1 MRRRS
6 NQRIT
11 KIKKD
16 FIEELLKRA
25 EAMDVADGT
34 SIQPPGSDLIPYPD
48 MNNLRHW
55 TRDYLLKGLTKVY
68 PVKLDTDGQTYLTT
82 LIDGLPLFTKLS
94 KTIGTTEVSQVTTG
108 ISSFLTKVGN
118 PTVSSNYVVSNFSGS
133 NYFSIPSNT
142 TYKAVGNIY
151 KIQFTT
157 GSDITSE
164 QCILHAQGGPAIIIL
179 GGILR
184 EWVANN
190 TDLFTVKP
198 NTTYDLELTINST
211 SGTTA
216 ATARVSENGGPFTT
230 VNIND
235 TFAFTNT
242 SGFYVGMSSQSTD
255 RYFRGSINF
264 DKSSITINNVVST
277 FCSYAEEETVVPVE
291 TSKPGL
297 WLSNLIAPISNS
309 FAGSWLRHNL
319 IHSNESSYDNVNSDV
334 IGNYTWSFFQRGVLH
349 RTAGSSHN
357 NDDSYCQHWSPSALG
372 CISHDAIIIPSNN
385 LRSTYT
391 SYQMPVVPNDANMQY
406 YEETMSKDVEY
417 TFVDN
422 NNNIPL
428 TTTQFNGR
436 VVGDGW
442 VYELLLTPNGNGS
455 GNNYGG
461 GDNPEGPNGS
471 NGGCITGTISYA
483 DSSLGTICTQEINS
497 CFQTSQSYFNP
508 EVPVVPTNKP
518 ISEPGYD
525 WQPGTLCDNSGLVQ
539 LGCCKFG
546 QSGYDII
553 YNPNVAS
560 CVKRFKGFEHILPD
574 GTIQTGTA
582 FENVGYDDY
591 HLGGNCG
598 TYVNYPKGSYDT
610 DECGFTCFIGGSM
623 FPGTTYLY
631 RKHKPVEAENGVDLW
646 LNIYDL
652 KKQYESEGLPWTGG
666 CGANR
671 FTIDI
676 STEKCTETYCTAKL
690 IAHNVD
696 INALGDISQLEQQ
709 VWSNATS

>member
-48 MNNLRHW
+48 MNNLRLW

-82 LIDGLPLFTKLS
+82 LIDGLPLFTKMTKSIKELDEPVLVDYVQPTDFQNVS
-94 KTIGTTEVSQVTTG
+94 KLDASINCSVDTALNSSVHFNQCLNGTG
-108 ISSFLTKVGN
+108 IWHSTSASYGVREQ
-118 PTVSSNYVVSNFSGS
+118 TVFIHFVKPIKPDSVQFTNRSNDPNNIQPIKTVDVYGS
-133 NYFSIPSNT
+133 NDNNNYTRLGSYTNTNQSLGGVWTVPLVSIEAYSYIKLFFT
-142 TYKAVGNIY
+142 TY
-151 KIQFTT
+151 
-157 GSDITSE
+157 
-164 QCILHAQGGPAIIIL
+164 
-179 GGILR
+179 
-184 EWVANN
+184 
-190 TDLFTVKP
+190 TDYGALDRCVFHGQVI
-198 NTTYDLELTINST
+198 DST
-211 SGTTA
+211 KKMT
-216 ATARVSENGGPFTT
+216 
-230 VNIND
+230 
-235 TFAFTNT
+235 
-242 SGFYVGMSSQSTD
+242 
-255 RYFRGSINF
+255 
-264 DKSSITINNVVST
+264 
-277 FCSYAEEETVVPVE
+277 VE

-297 WLSNLIAPISNS
+297 WLSNLIQPVTDSV
-309 FAGSWLRHNL
+309 AGSWLRHNL
-319 IHSNESSYDNVNSDV
+319 IHSNESSYDDVNSDV
-334 IGNYTWSFFQRGVLH
+334 IGNYTWSFFQRGILH

-406 YEETMSKDVEY
+406 YEETMSKDIEY

-483 DSSLGTICTQEINS
+483 DSNQGTICTQEVNS
-497 CFQTSQSYFNP
+497 CFQTDQSFFNP
-508 EVPVVPTNKP
+508 QVPDVPTTKP
-518 ISEPGYD
+518 IGNEE
-525 WQPGTLCDNSGLVQ
+525 GTITADVYALICCSNIHTQDNRLHGSLGTVAAKFSGNKSVT
-539 LGCCKFG
+539 
-546 QSGYDII
+546 IA
-553 YNPNVAS
+553 NT
-560 CVKRFKGFEHILPD
+560 D
-574 GTIQTGTA
+574 GTTSTNISTSM
-582 FENVGYDDY
+582 NWNYD
-591 HLGGNCG
+591 LGSSATCG
-598 TYVNYPKGSYDT
+598 TMGLRTASA
-610 DECGFTCFIGGSM
+610 DECGSGWCGGGCYS
-623 FPGTTYLY
+623 GSVIVS
-631 RKHKPVEAENGVDLW
+631 KPPTEQDGIDLW

-652 KKQYESEGLPWTGG
+652 KKQYEQEGLPWSGG

-676 STEKCTETYCTAKL
+676 STEKCTESYCTSKL

>member
-25 EAMDVADGT
+25 EAIDVADGT

-82 LIDGLPLFTKLS
+82 LIDGLPLFTKMTKSIKELDEPVLVDYVQPTDFQNVS
-94 KTIGTTEVSQVTTG
+94 KLDASINCSVDTALNSNAHFNQCLNGTSIWHSASASYGVKEQ
-108 ISSFLTKVGN
+108 
-118 PTVSSNYVVSNFSGS
+118 TVFIHFVKPIKPDSVQFTNRSNDPNNVQPIKTVDVYGS
-133 NYFSIPSNT
+133 NDNNNYTRLGSYTNTNQSQGGVWTVPLVSIEAYSYIKLFFT
-142 TYKAVGNIY
+142 TY
-151 KIQFTT
+151 
-157 GSDITSE
+157 
-164 QCILHAQGGPAIIIL
+164 
-179 GGILR
+179 
-184 EWVANN
+184 
-190 TDLFTVKP
+190 TDYGALDRCVFHGQVL
-198 NTTYDLELTINST
+198 D
-211 SGTTA
+211 
-216 ATARVSENGGPFTT
+216 
-230 VNIND
+230 D
-235 TFAFTNT
+235 TKKMT
-242 SGFYVGMSSQSTD
+242 
-255 RYFRGSINF
+255 
-264 DKSSITINNVVST
+264 
-277 FCSYAEEETVVPVE
+277 VE

-297 WLSNLIAPISNS
+297 WLSNLIQPVTDSV
-309 FAGSWLRHNL
+309 AGSWLRHNL

-334 IGNYTWSFFQRGVLH
+334 IGNYTWSFFQRGILH

-471 NGGCITGTISYA
+471 NGGCITGTIVYA
-483 DSSLGTICTQEINS
+483 DSNLGTTCTQEVNS
-497 CFQTSQSYFNP
+497 CFQTDQSFFNP
-508 EVPVVPTNKP
+508 QVPDVPTTKP
-518 ISEPGYD
+518 IGNEE
-525 WQPGTLCDNSGLVQ
+525 GTITADVYARTCCPNIHTSDNRLHGSLGTVAAKFSG
-539 LGCCKFG
+539 
-546 QSGYDII
+546 
-553 YNPNVAS
+553 N
-560 CVKRFKGFEHILPD
+560 LPVTIANID
-574 GTIQTGTA
+574 GTTSTNISTSMNWNYNISASATCGH
-582 FENVGYDDY
+582 VG
-591 HLGGNCG
+591 LG
-598 TYVNYPKGSYDT
+598 SASA
-610 DECGFTCFIGGSM
+610 DECGSGWCGGGCYS
-623 FPGTTYLY
+623 GSVIVS
-631 RKHKPVEAENGVDLW
+631 KPPTEQNGIDLW

-652 KKQYESEGLPWTGG
+652 KKQYEQEGLPWSGG
-666 CGANR
+666 CGAAR
-671 FTIDI
+671 FTIEI
-676 STEKCTETYCTAKL
+676 STEKCTENYCTAKL

>member
-48 MNNLRHW
+48 MNNLRLW

-82 LIDGLPLFTKLS
+82 LIDGLPLFTKMTKSIKELDEPVLVDYVQPTDFQNVS
-94 KTIGTTEVSQVTTG
+94 ALDASINCSVDTALNSNTHFNQCLNGTAIWHSASASYGVKEQTVFIHFVKPIKPDSVQFTNRSNDPNNVQPIKTVDV
-108 ISSFLTKVGN
+108 
-118 PTVSSNYVVSNFSGS
+118 YGS
-133 NYFSIPSNT
+133 NDNNNYTHLGSYTNT
-142 TYKAVGNIY
+142 N
-151 KIQFTT
+151 Q
-157 GSDITSE
+157 S
-164 QCILHAQGGPAIIIL
+164 L
-179 GGILR
+179 GGIWTVPLVSI
-184 EWVANN
+184 EAYSYIK
-190 TDLFTVKP
+190 LFF
-198 NTTYDLELTINST
+198 TTYTDYGALDRCMFHGQVLD
-211 SGTTA
+211 GTKKMT
-216 ATARVSENGGPFTT
+216 
-230 VNIND
+230 
-235 TFAFTNT
+235 
-242 SGFYVGMSSQSTD
+242 
-255 RYFRGSINF
+255 
-264 DKSSITINNVVST
+264 
-277 FCSYAEEETVVPVE
+277 VE

-334 IGNYTWSFFQRGVLH
+334 IGNYTWSFFQRGILH

-422 NNNIPL
+422 NNKIPL

-483 DSSLGTICTQEINS
+483 DSNQGTICTQEVNS
-497 CFQTSQSYFNP
+497 CFQTDQSFFNP
-508 EVPVVPTNKP
+508 QVPDVPTTKPIGNEEGTITADVYANTCCPNIHTSDNRLHGSLGTVAAKFSGNKP
-518 ISEPGYD
+518 VTIAN
-525 WQPGTLCDNSGLVQ
+525 T
-539 LGCCKFG
+539 
-546 QSGYDII
+546 
-553 YNPNVAS
+553 
-560 CVKRFKGFEHILPD
+560 D
-574 GTIQTGTA
+574 GTTSTNLSTNMDWNYNTSASATCGHQGLGSA
-582 FENVGYDDY
+582 SADGCGSGWCGGGCYSGNVI
-591 HLGGNCG
+591 
-598 TYVNYPKGSYDT
+598 VS
-610 DECGFTCFIGGSM
+610 
-623 FPGTTYLY
+623 
-631 RKHKPVEAENGVDLW
+631 KPPTEQNGIDLW

-652 KKQYESEGLPWTGG
+652 KKQYEQEGLPWSGG

-676 STEKCTETYCTAKL
+676 STEKCTESYCTAKL

>member
-94 KTIGTTEVSQVTTG
+94 KTIGITEASQVPTD

-179 GGILR
+179 NGILR
-184 EWVANN
+184 EWVINN
-190 TDLFTVKP
+190 NDLFTVKA
-198 NTTYDLELTINST
+198 NTTYDLELTIKTAGGSNS
-211 SGTTA
+211 
-216 ATARVSENGGPFTT
+216 ATARVSENGGPFTI

-235 TFAFTNT
+235 TFTFTNT
-242 SGFYVGMSSQSTD
+242 SGFYVGMSSQSTS

-277 FCSYAEEETVVPVE
+277 FCSYTEKETVVPYE

-297 WLSNLIAPISNS
+297 WLSNLIQPVTDSV
-309 FAGSWLRHNL
+309 AGSWLRHNL
-319 IHSNESSYDNVNSDV
+319 IHSNESSYDDVNSDV
-334 IGNYTWSFFQRGVLH
+334 IGNYTWSFFQRGILH

-357 NDDSYCQHWSPSALG
+357 NNDSYCQHWSPSALG

-442 VYELLLTPNGNGS
+442 VYELLFTPNGNGS
-455 GNNYGG
+455 GNDYGG
-461 GDNPEGPNGS
+461 GDDPSGPNGS
-471 NGGCITGTISYA
+471 NGGCITGTIVYA
-483 DSSLGTICTQEINS
+483 DSNLGTTCTQEINS
-497 CFQTSQSYFNP
+497 CYQTDQSKFNP
-508 EVPVVPTNKP
+508 QVPDVPTTKP
-518 ISEPGYD
+518 IGNEAETITADVYALVCCANIHTSDNRLYGSL
-525 WQPGTLCDNSGLVQ
+525 GTVAAKFSGNKSVTITNTD
-539 LGCCKFG
+539 GTT
-546 QSGYDII
+546 SNNVSTSMNWYYDISASATCGHVGLRTASAEGCGSGWCGGGC
-553 YNPNVAS
+553 YSGNVIVSKPPA
-560 CVKRFKGFEHILPD
+560 EQD
-574 GTIQTGTA
+574 GI
-582 FENVGYDDY
+582 
-591 HLGGNCG
+591 
-598 TYVNYPKGSYDT
+598 
-610 DECGFTCFIGGSM
+610 
-623 FPGTTYLY
+623 
-631 RKHKPVEAENGVDLW
+631 DLW

-652 KKQYESEGLPWTGG
+652 KKQYEQEGLPWSGG

-676 STEKCTETYCTAKL
+676 STEKCTENYCTAKL

-696 INALGDISQLEQQ
+696 INALGDISKLEQK

>member
-48 MNNLRHW
+48 MNNLRLW

-211 SGTTA
+211 SGSTA

-235 TFAFTNT
+235 TFTFTNT

-255 RYFRGSINF
+255 RYFRGSIDF

-277 FCSYAEEETVVPVE
+277 FCSYAEKETVVPVE

-334 IGNYTWSFFQRGVLH
+334 IGNYTWSFFQRGILH

-483 DSSLGTICTQEINS
+483 DSNQGTICTQEVNS
-497 CFQTSQSYFNP
+497 CFQTDQSFFNP
-508 EVPVVPTNKP
+508 QVPDVPTTKP
-518 ISEPGYD
+518 IGNEE
-525 WQPGTLCDNSGLVQ
+525 GTIAADVYAYTCCPNIHTSDNRLHGSLGTVAAKFSGNKSVT
-539 LGCCKFG
+539 
-546 QSGYDII
+546 IA
-553 YNPNVAS
+553 NT
-560 CVKRFKGFEHILPD
+560 D
-574 GTIQTGTA
+574 GTTSTNLSTNMNWNYDLGSSTTCGHQGLRTA
-582 FENVGYDDY
+582 SADDCGSGWCGGGCYSGNVI
-591 HLGGNCG
+591 
-598 TYVNYPKGSYDT
+598 VS
-610 DECGFTCFIGGSM
+610 
-623 FPGTTYLY
+623 
-631 RKHKPVEAENGVDLW
+631 KPPTEQNGIDLW

-652 KKQYESEGLPWTGG
+652 KKQYEQEGLPWSGG

-676 STEKCTETYCTAKL
+676 STEKCTESYCTAKL

-696 INALGDISQLEQQ
+696 INALGDISQLEQK
-709 VWSNATS
+709 VWSNAAS

>member
-82 LIDGLPLFTKLS
+82 LIDGLPLFTKMTKSIKELDEPVLVDYVQPTDFQNVS
-94 KTIGTTEVSQVTTG
+94 KLDVSINCSVDKALNSSVHFNQCLNGTG
-108 ISSFLTKVGN
+108 IWHSTSASNGIKEQ
-118 PTVSSNYVVSNFSGS
+118 TVFIHFVKPVKPDSVQFTNRSNDPKNIQPIKTVDVYGS
-133 NYFSIPSNT
+133 NDNNNYTRLGSYTNTNQSLGGVWTVPLVSIEAYSYIKLFFT
-142 TYKAVGNIY
+142 TYTDYGALDRCVFHGQVVDDTK
-151 KIQFTT
+151 KIT
-157 GSDITSE
+157 
-164 QCILHAQGGPAIIIL
+164 
-179 GGILR
+179 
-184 EWVANN
+184 
-190 TDLFTVKP
+190 
-198 NTTYDLELTINST
+198 
-211 SGTTA
+211 
-216 ATARVSENGGPFTT
+216 
-230 VNIND
+230 
-235 TFAFTNT
+235 
-242 SGFYVGMSSQSTD
+242 
-255 RYFRGSINF
+255 
-264 DKSSITINNVVST
+264 
-277 FCSYAEEETVVPVE
+277 VE

-297 WLSNLIAPISNS
+297 WLSNLIQPVTDSV
-309 FAGSWLRHNL
+309 AGSWLRHNL
-319 IHSNESSYDNVNSDV
+319 IHSNENSYDDVNSDV
-334 IGNYTWSFFQRGVLH
+334 IGNYTWSFFQRGILH

-471 NGGCITGTISYA
+471 NGGCITGTMSYA
-483 DSSLGTICTQEINS
+483 DSNQGTICTQEVNS
-497 CFQTSQSYFNP
+497 CFQTDQSFFNP
-508 EVPVVPTNKP
+508 QVPDVPTTKPIGNEGGTITADVYALICCSNIHTQDNRLHGSLGTVAAKFSGNKP
-518 ISEPGYD
+518 VTIAN
-525 WQPGTLCDNSGLVQ
+525 T
-539 LGCCKFG
+539 
-546 QSGYDII
+546 
-553 YNPNVAS
+553 
-560 CVKRFKGFEHILPD
+560 D
-574 GTIQTGTA
+574 GTTSTNLSTNMNWNYDLGSSATCGHQGLRSA
-582 FENVGYDDY
+582 SADGCGSGWCGGGCYSGNVI
-591 HLGGNCG
+591 
-598 TYVNYPKGSYDT
+598 VS
-610 DECGFTCFIGGSM
+610 
-623 FPGTTYLY
+623 
-631 RKHKPVEAENGVDLW
+631 KPPAEQNGIDLW

-652 KKQYESEGLPWTGG
+652 KKQYEQEGLPWSGG

-676 STEKCTETYCTAKL
+676 STEKCTESYCTAKL

>member
-82 LIDGLPLFTKLS
+82 LIDGLPLFTKMTKSIKELDEPVLVDYVQP
-94 KTIGTTEVSQVTTG
+94 TDFQNVSALDASINCSVDTALNSSAHFNQCLNGTG
-108 ISSFLTKVGN
+108 IWHSASASFGVKEQ
-118 PTVSSNYVVSNFSGS
+118 TVFIHFVKPIKPDSVQFTNRSNDPNSIQPIKTVDVYGS
-133 NYFSIPSNT
+133 NDNNNYTRLGSYTNT
-142 TYKAVGNIY
+142 N
-151 KIQFTT
+151 Q
-157 GSDITSE
+157 S
-164 QCILHAQGGPAIIIL
+164 L
-179 GGILR
+179 GGIWTVPLVSI
-184 EWVANN
+184 EAYSYIK
-190 TDLFTVKP
+190 LFF
-198 NTTYDLELTINST
+198 TTYNDYGALDRCMFHGQVLDST
-211 SGTTA
+211 KKMT
-216 ATARVSENGGPFTT
+216 
-230 VNIND
+230 
-235 TFAFTNT
+235 
-242 SGFYVGMSSQSTD
+242 
-255 RYFRGSINF
+255 
-264 DKSSITINNVVST
+264 
-277 FCSYAEEETVVPVE
+277 VE

-334 IGNYTWSFFQRGVLH
+334 IGNYTWSFFQRGILH

-483 DSSLGTICTQEINS
+483 DSNQGTICTQEVNS

-518 ISEPGYD
+518 IGDPGYD
-525 WQPGTLCDNSGLVQ
+525 WQPGTLCDNSGFVQ

-560 CVKRFKGFEHILPD
+560 CVKGFKGFKHILPD

-631 RKHKPVEAENGVDLW
+631 RKHKPIDAENGIDLW

-652 KKQYESEGLPWTGG
+652 KKQYESEGLPWSGG

-696 INALGDISQLEQQ
+696 INALGDISQLEQK

>member
-82 LIDGLPLFTKLS
+82 LIDGLPLFTKMTKSIKELDEPVLVDYVQPTDFQNVS
-94 KTIGTTEVSQVTTG
+94 KLDVSINCSVDKALNSSVHFNQCLNGTG
-108 ISSFLTKVGN
+108 IWHSTSASNGIKEQ
-118 PTVSSNYVVSNFSGS
+118 TVFIHFVKPVKPDSVQFTNRSNDPKNIQPIKTVDVYGS
-133 NYFSIPSNT
+133 NDNNNYTRLGSYTNTNQSLGGVWTVPLVSIEAYSYIKLFFT
-142 TYKAVGNIY
+142 TYTDYGALDRCVFHGQVVDDTK
-151 KIQFTT
+151 KIT
-157 GSDITSE
+157 
-164 QCILHAQGGPAIIIL
+164 
-179 GGILR
+179 
-184 EWVANN
+184 
-190 TDLFTVKP
+190 
-198 NTTYDLELTINST
+198 
-211 SGTTA
+211 
-216 ATARVSENGGPFTT
+216 
-230 VNIND
+230 
-235 TFAFTNT
+235 
-242 SGFYVGMSSQSTD
+242 
-255 RYFRGSINF
+255 
-264 DKSSITINNVVST
+264 
-277 FCSYAEEETVVPVE
+277 VE

-297 WLSNLIAPISNS
+297 WLSNLIQPVTDSV
-309 FAGSWLRHNL
+309 AGSWLRHNL
-319 IHSNESSYDNVNSDV
+319 IHSNENSYDDVNSDV
-334 IGNYTWSFFQRGVLH
+334 IGNYTWSFFQRGILH

-483 DSSLGTICTQEINS
+483 DSNQGTICTQEVNS
-497 CFQTSQSYFNP
+497 CFQTDQSFFNP
-508 EVPVVPTNKP
+508 QVPDVPTTKPIGNEGGTITADVYALICCSNIHTQDNRLHGSLGTVAAKFSGNKP
-518 ISEPGYD
+518 VTIAN
-525 WQPGTLCDNSGLVQ
+525 T
-539 LGCCKFG
+539 
-546 QSGYDII
+546 
-553 YNPNVAS
+553 
-560 CVKRFKGFEHILPD
+560 D
-574 GTIQTGTA
+574 GTTSTNLSTNMNWNYDLGSSATCGHQGLRSA
-582 FENVGYDDY
+582 SADGCGSGWCGGGCYSGNVI
-591 HLGGNCG
+591 
-598 TYVNYPKGSYDT
+598 VS
-610 DECGFTCFIGGSM
+610 
-623 FPGTTYLY
+623 
-631 RKHKPVEAENGVDLW
+631 KPPAEQNGIDLW

-652 KKQYESEGLPWTGG
+652 KKQYEQEGLPWSGG

-676 STEKCTETYCTAKL
+676 STEKCTESYCTAKL

>member
-118 PTVSSNYVVSNFSGS
+118 PTVSSNYIVSNFSGS

-190 TDLFTVKP
+190 TDLFTVKA

-235 TFAFTNT
+235 TFTFTNT

-255 RYFRGSINF
+255 RYFRGSIDF

-277 FCSYAEEETVVPVE
+277 FCSYAEKETVVPVE

-319 IHSNESSYDNVNSDV
+319 IHSNESSYDDVNSDV
-334 IGNYTWSFFQRGVLH
+334 IGNYTWSFFQRGILH

-406 YEETMSKDVEY
+406 YEETMSKDIEY

-461 GDNPEGPNGS
+461 GDNPGGPNGS
-471 NGGCITGTISYA
+471 NGGCITGTITYK
-483 DSSLGTICTQEINS
+483 DSNQGTICTQEVNS
-497 CFQTSQSYFNP
+497 CFQTDQSFFNP
-508 EVPVVPTNKP
+508 QVPDVPTTKP
-518 ISEPGYD
+518 IGNEE
-525 WQPGTLCDNSGLVQ
+525 GTITADVYARICCPNIHTTDNRLYGSLGTVAAKFSGNKSVTIVNTDGTTSTNL
-539 LGCCKFG
+539 
-546 QSGYDII
+546 STSMNWNYDISASATCGHQGLGSASADGCGPGWCGGEC
-553 YNPNVAS
+553 YSGNVIVSKPPA
-560 CVKRFKGFEHILPD
+560 EQD
-574 GTIQTGTA
+574 GI
-582 FENVGYDDY
+582 
-591 HLGGNCG
+591 
-598 TYVNYPKGSYDT
+598 
-610 DECGFTCFIGGSM
+610 
-623 FPGTTYLY
+623 
-631 RKHKPVEAENGVDLW
+631 DLW

-652 KKQYESEGLPWTGG
+652 KKQYEQEGLPWSGG

-676 STEKCTETYCTAKL
+676 STEKCTESYCTAKL

-696 INALGDISQLEQQ
+696 INALGDISQLEQE